1 MAKKKKSKKRSVS
14 KGVGR
19 PQTAVVESSATSDSS
34 TTANSTTINSKP
46 KASNPV
52 KATEN
57 QARDPRWGYVGNDV
71 KRVGVISVACM
82 GLLIAIW
89 VLFSI
94 TGIDERLYS
103 LINL

>member
-19 PQTAVVESSATSDSS
+19 PQTAVVESFATSDLSKA
-34 TTANSTTINSKP
+34 TDATTINSKP
-46 KASNPV
+46 KSNNKV
-52 KATEN
+52 KVSEN
-57 QARDPRWGYVGNDV
+57 QPRDPRWGYVGSDV
-71 KRVGVISVACM
+71 KRVGVISVACT

-89 VLFSI
+89 VLFST
-94 TGIDERLYS
+94 TGIDEQLYS